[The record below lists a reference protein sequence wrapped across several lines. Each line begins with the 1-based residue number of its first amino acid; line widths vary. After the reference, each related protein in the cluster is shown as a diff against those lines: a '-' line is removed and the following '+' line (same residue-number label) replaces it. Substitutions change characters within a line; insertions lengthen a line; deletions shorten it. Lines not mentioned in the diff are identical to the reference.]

1 MAVFSEAFLRLRQD
15 LDQGHHNREQLMRE
29 IRANVRELAQQTGS
43 RLAEEG
49 RTRRAEFAAM
59 MGGLRDKLRQQATQT
74 RQQLAE
80 LAADLHH
87 GGEAFGRAKPARQRS
102 RKF

>member
-1 MAVFSEAFLRLRQD
+1 MAVYSEAFLRQRQD
-15 LDQGHHNREQLMRE
+15 LDQGHHNREQLVRE
-29 IRANVRELAQQTGS
+29 IRANVRELARQAGS
-43 RLAEEG
+43 RLAEQS

-59 MGGLRDKLRQQATQT
+59 MGGLRDKIQQQATQT

-87 GGEAFGRAKPARQRS
+87 GGEVFGRAQPPRQRS